1 MWCSYLESGPAL
13 KGRAHFTW
21 HTPLGTA
28 TDLSAEPGRAWE
40 AAQVFKVQTDVRHRA
55 KNINDDGEWNVLESK
70 EENSSK
76 RYKSVFCVMSL
87 FQILC
92 CNSKTDGEKVIR
104 PGHVLGRG
112 AYGRSMAFGVR
123 ARLGAK
129 LPNLLTVRLRQVT
142 RVGGGSVSLS
152 SFRIFV
158 RFREEHKYK
167 CLTNSASSTS
177 NDERGHRDL

>member
-1 MWCSYLESGPAL
+1 MAYSTWPRYGPVSRTRT
-13 KGRAHFTW
+13 G
-21 HTPLGTA
+21 LGSCPSLQSS
-28 TDLSAEPGRAWE
+28 DRCE
-40 AAQVFKVQTDVRHRA
+40 AQG

-158 RFREEHKYK
+158 RFREKHKYK